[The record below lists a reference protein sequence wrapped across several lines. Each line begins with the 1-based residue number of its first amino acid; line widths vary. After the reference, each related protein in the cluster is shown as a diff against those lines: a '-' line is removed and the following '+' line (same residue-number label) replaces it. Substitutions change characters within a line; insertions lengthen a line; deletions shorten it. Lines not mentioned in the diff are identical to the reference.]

1 MEVGLGNGFILSL
14 GILSC
19 LLQALWGFWGVS
31 MTSEESLLDS
41 VLTDLDL
48 AAELLELESSCH
60 EVLRYPQRTLTVSVP
75 VRMDDGSIRVFTG
88 YRVHHSYVRGPSKGG
103 IRYHPDVTLDETIA
117 LAMIM
122 TWKCAVVDIPLSG
135 AKGGVVCD
143 PKSMSVGELERMTR
157 RYTFMIMPLIGPEQD
172 IPAPDIQTDAQV
184 MAWIMDTYSMFKG
197 YSVPGVVTGKPVN
210 IGGTLG
216 RSTATGRGCMFAVLE
231 ALKHQG
237 IKMKGS
243 TVAIQGYG
251 NVGSSVACF
260 LQDRGLKVIAV
271 SDSTGG
277 ILRRD
282 GLDARR
288 VLEHKKKTGTV
299 VGAKD
304 TEEISNKEL
313 LELEC
318 DVLIPAAIENVI
330 TQRNASEVR
339 ARIVAEAANGPV
351 TSRADRILNEAGI
364 FIVPDILAN
373 AGGVTVS
380 YFEWVQDIASHFWA
394 KEDVVSRLEGVMVN
408 AFREVVETSR
418 EHGTGMRLGA
428 LVLAVDRV
436 AEAFSTRG
444 LFP

>member
-1 MEVGLGNGFILSL
+1 
-14 GILSC
+14 
-19 LLQALWGFWGVS
+19 